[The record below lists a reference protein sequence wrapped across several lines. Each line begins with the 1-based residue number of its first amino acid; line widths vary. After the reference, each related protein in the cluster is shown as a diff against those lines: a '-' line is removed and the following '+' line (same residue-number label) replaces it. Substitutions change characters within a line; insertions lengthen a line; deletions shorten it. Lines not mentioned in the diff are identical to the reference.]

1 MLTLFYPSNAF
12 ANESVEIP
20 FKQNVSEIQRRIDN
34 IVVETGVPSVS
45 VAISMNDKQHWAYA
59 SGLADKRN
67 KRNTTSQTPYRLA
80 SVTKPITSIAVMM
93 LVDDGLLDLDKPIN
107 DYLKTQKVI
116 ADVGN
121 ASDVTARLLLQHR
134 AGLPLHYNLI
144 HAGEDYTPRTLDETI
159 AEYGRVMLPIN
170 TTDRYSNIGYSVLER
185 AIEEI
190 SGLSYAEFLQT
201 RLFDPLNLK
210 TAGVVTST
218 EHPKGI
224 ALPYT
229 HAGDEYHA
237 YDMDTKAAGAVYMS
251 APDLAKIGQMVNQ
264 ALDGK
269 SELLSANSAHTM
281 LAPKTP
287 PSEDRLE
294 WYVLGWVHELRGEN
308 KNVDTVYHLGS
319 TPGVRAELWVYP
331 EKNISIATL
340 VNEMSWTPLK
350 KTREAVLS
358 AVESDIAFIPY
369 PETQLKNTHSGRYSG
384 AVRISDKHSLN
395 VNLHIDNKGNPSVTL
410 EDETLKIFSVREADD
425 GYIYINTLPA
435 DISHID
441 VKRQPYTLGFVI
453 TKNDEGFVG
462 YVSANR
468 VATRMRDSGNYS
480 FSVSLKMTD

>member
-1 MLTLFYPSNAF
+1 
-12 ANESVEIP
+12 
-20 FKQNVSEIQRRIDN
+20 
-34 IVVETGVPSVS
+34 
-45 VAISMNDKQHWAYA
+45 
-59 SGLADKRN
+59 
-67 KRNTTSQTPYRLA
+67 
-80 SVTKPITSIAVMM
+80 
-93 LVDDGLLDLDKPIN
+93 
-107 DYLKTQKVI
+107 
-116 ADVGN
+116 
-121 ASDVTARLLLQHR
+121 
-134 AGLPLHYNLI
+134 
-144 HAGEDYTPRTLDETI
+144 
-159 AEYGRVMLPIN
+159 
-170 TTDRYSNIGYSVLER
+170 
-185 AIEEI
+185 
-190 SGLSYAEFLQT
+190 
-201 RLFDPLNLK
+201 
-210 TAGVVTST
+210 
-218 EHPKGI
+218 
-224 ALPYT
+224 
-229 HAGDEYHA
+229 
-237 YDMDTKAAGAVYMS
+237 MDTKAAGAVYMS

-358 AVESDIAFIPY
+358 AVEPDIAFIPY